1 MPEVPEVPEPH
12 DVQDEVEEIPQ
23 EAGKFPT
30 RLQRF
35 RTWKME
41 QYAYSLCIYIG
52 IYAFISM
59 YMYRYVCIYIFL

>member
-41 QYAYSLCIYIG
+41 QYAYSLCIYI
-52 IYAFISM
+52 
-59 YMYRYVCIYIFL
+59 YRYIRIYF